1 MKGICYA
8 IARKQYTRSNKE
20 GLMKRQTL
28 VCYLIFALCV
38 FHFLIPHVVFGNEDS
53 PAEKV
58 FEKHK
63 VTLQR
68 TDVQNALNVFNTPEA
83 QTRLTLANMN
93 RVSADP
99 EFLKEL
105 VPEIDDSFITL
116 LKEDTEVQALFND
129 VDFQTLLQDPEALGE
144 LTGLSKAGW
153 IELFIRKFPSL
164 ALFLIIAVTLYTLG
178 KGADWL
184 VDEAVMLST
193 RWGLGKAVIGATIV
207 SIGTTTPE
215 AAVSVLSA
223 IQGKPGLAL
232 GNAVGSIICDTGLIL
247 GLASLIAPLPLN
259 RELASR
265 LSNVQVGAG
274 ILLVVGCF
282 PWTSPAKVFMDGGT
296 LHQLVGVVFVILLGL
311 YIWQSIR
318 WASATGANAD
328 SDETTAA
335 EATGAVGTLMKLI
348 GAIVI
353 IVISAQILIPSVS
366 IMAERIGVPQHII
379 SATLVAFGTS
389 LPELVTAITAVRRGH
404 GELAVGNIIGA
415 DILNVLFVAGVSAAA
430 TSEGLKAEVQ
440 FFQFLFPA
448 MLFILIVFRCG
459 IFVSGDQ
466 LKRPFGV
473 VLVATWILVT
483 ILSYVLSIEMH

>member
-1 MKGICYA
+1 MK
-8 IARKQYTRSNKE
+8 KH
-20 GLMKRQTL
+20 TL
-28 VCYLIFALCV
+28 VCFLIFIVGV
-38 FHFLIPHVVFGNEDS
+38 FHSLVPHAVFGAEDS
-53 PAEKV
+53 TAEKV

-63 VTLQR
+63 ATLQR
-68 TDVQNALNVFNTPEA
+68 TEIQSVLNIFKA
-83 QTRLTLANMN
+83 SKGDTRLTSENIRENLS
-93 RVSADP
+93 RVGADP
-99 EFLKEL
+99 EALK
-105 VPEIDDSFITL
+105 TL
-116 LKEDTEVQALFND
+116 IEDAEVQALFND
-129 VDFQTLLQDPEALGE
+129 AEFQALLQDREALEE
-144 LTGLSKAGW
+144 LIGLANAGW
-153 IELFIRKFPSL
+153 IELLVKKIPTNGFGYLLLFI
-164 ALFLIIAVTLYTLG
+164 IIAVMLATLG
-178 KGADWL
+178 KSADWL
-184 VDEAVMLST
+184 VDEAVALST

-207 SIGTTTPE
+207 SVGTTTPE

-223 IQGKPGLAL
+223 LQGKPGLAL

-259 RELASR
+259 RQLTSR

-274 ILLVVGCF
+274 ILMVAACF
-282 PWTSPAKVFMDGGT
+282 PWSSPAKVFSDGGV
-296 LHQLVGVVFVILLGL
+296 LPQLVGVVFVVLLGL

-318 WASATGANAD
+318 WAGSMP
-328 SDETTAA
+328 SDTEDTEDTHTEA
-335 EATGAVGTLMKLI
+335 EEGNTFGILLKLI
-348 GAIVI
+348 GSIAI
-353 IVISAQILIPSVS
+353 IVVSAQILIPTVSV
-366 IMAERIGVPQHII
+366 MAERIGVPKHII

-430 TSEGLKAEVQ
+430 TQGGLQADGQ

-466 LKRPFGV
+466 LKRPFGI
-473 VLVATWILVT
+473 VLVATWLLVT

>member
-1 MKGICYA
+1 MEQWITEF
-8 IARKQYTRSNKE
+8 IN
-20 GLMKRQTL
+20 GL
-28 VCYLIFALCV
+28 
-38 FHFLIPHVVFGNEDS
+38 
-53 PAEKV
+53 
-58 FEKHK
+58 
-63 VTLQR
+63 
-68 TDVQNALNVFNTPEA
+68 
-83 QTRLTLANMN
+83 
-93 RVSADP
+93 
-99 EFLKEL
+99 
-105 VPEIDDSFITL
+105 
-116 LKEDTEVQALFND
+116 
-129 VDFQTLLQDPEALGE
+129 
-144 LTGLSKAGW
+144 
-153 IELFIRKFPSL
+153 PSL

-184 VDEAVMLST
+184 VDEAVILST

-223 IQGKPGLAL
+223 LQGEPGLAL

-259 RELASR
+259 RQLASR

-274 ILLVVGCF
+274 ILLVLGCF
-282 PWTSPAKVFMDGGT
+282 PWASPAKVFTQGGT
-296 LHQLVGVVFVILLGL
+296 LPQLVGVVFVILLAL
-311 YIWQSIR
+311 YIYQSIR
-318 WASATGANAD
+318 WASAIGANAD
-328 SDETTAA
+328 NDGEEMDTEAA
-335 EATGAVGTLMKLI
+335 GAFGTLLKLI
-348 GAIVI
+348 GSIAIV
-353 IVISAQILIPSVS
+353 VVSAQILIPTV
-366 IMAERIGVPQHII
+366 IEIADRIRVPEHII

-415 DILNVLFVAGVSAAA
+415 DILNVLFVAGVSASATKGGLEAA
-430 TSEGLKAEVQ
+430 GQ

-466 LKRPFGV
+466 LKRPFGI
-473 VLVATWILVT
+473 VLVGTWLLVT

>member
-1 MKGICYA
+1 MEQWI
-8 IARKQYTRSNKE
+8 TDLVS
-20 GLMKRQTL
+20 GL
-28 VCYLIFALCV
+28 
-38 FHFLIPHVVFGNEDS
+38 
-53 PAEKV
+53 
-58 FEKHK
+58 
-63 VTLQR
+63 
-68 TDVQNALNVFNTPEA
+68 
-83 QTRLTLANMN
+83 
-93 RVSADP
+93 
-99 EFLKEL
+99 
-105 VPEIDDSFITL
+105 
-116 LKEDTEVQALFND
+116 
-129 VDFQTLLQDPEALGE
+129 
-144 LTGLSKAGW
+144 
-153 IELFIRKFPSL
+153 PSL

-328 SDETTAA
+328 SDEATAA

-348 GAIVI
+348 GAIAI

-379 SATLVAFGTS
+379 SATLIAFGTS

-473 VLVATWILVT
+473 VLVATWLLVT

>member
-1 MKGICYA
+1 
-8 IARKQYTRSNKE
+8 
-20 GLMKRQTL
+20 MKRRTI
-28 VCYLIFALCV
+28 VC
-38 FHFLIPHVVFGNEDS
+38 FLILTFCVLHSLSPHAVFGDDDS
-53 PAEKV
+53 LAEKV

-68 TDVQNALNVFNTPEA
+68 TDIQNILDVFKEPEVQI
-83 QTRLTLANMN
+83 RLTSANMN
-93 RVSADP
+93 RVSTDP

-105 VPEIDDSFITL
+105 VPKAEDSFITL
-116 LKEDTEVQALFND
+116 LKEDTEIQALFND
-129 VDFQTLLQDPEALGE
+129 ANFQALLEDPKALAE
-144 LTGLSKAGW
+144 LTGLAKAGW
-153 IELFIRKFPSL
+153 IELFVRKLPSL

-184 VDEAVMLST
+184 VDEAVILST

-223 IQGKPGLAL
+223 LQGEPGLAL

-259 RELASR
+259 RQLASR

-274 ILLVVGCF
+274 ILLVLSCF
-282 PWTSPAKVFMDGGT
+282 PWTSPAKVFTQGGT
-296 LHQLVGVVFVILLGL
+296 LPQLVGVVFVILLAL
-311 YIWQSIR
+311 YIYQSIR
-318 WASATGANAD
+318 WASAAGANPENGE
-328 SDETTAA
+328 ETEA
-335 EATGAVGTLMKLI
+335 EGGGAFGTLLKLI
-348 GAIVI
+348 GSIAIV
-353 IVISAQILIPSVS
+353 VISAQILIPTV
-366 IMAERIGVPQHII
+366 IEIAERTKVPEHII

-415 DILNVLFVAGVSAAA
+415 DILNVLFVAGVSASA
-430 TSEGLKAEVQ
+430 TQGGLKADGQ

-473 VLVATWILVT
+473 VLVGTWLLVT